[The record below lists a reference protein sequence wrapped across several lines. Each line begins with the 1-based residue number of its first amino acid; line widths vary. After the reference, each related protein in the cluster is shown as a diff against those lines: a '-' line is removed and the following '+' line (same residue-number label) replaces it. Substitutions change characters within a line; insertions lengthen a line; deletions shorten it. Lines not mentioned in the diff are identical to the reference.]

1 MTKRVLVLLSMILLL
16 SFTGQSFAADAFLI
30 NSDGK
35 ILSIDSSNYGENM
48 RVLVEKDASQ
58 YFYILNNKVEVL
70 PLQLGEGDYSI
81 KILENI
87 EGNRYRVV
95 SKKTI
100 FVPEFNQNESF
111 LVSAQPVY
119 WREGQATKLAMD
131 LTREDVKTKQKV
143 NSIYNYIIKNIAY
156 DYNKAAAL
164 TDDYVPNIEETL
176 NIKSGICYD
185 YAALMAGMLRS
196 LGIPT
201 KLVKGYKNDLEIYH
215 AWNEVLIEDK
225 WVIIDTTYDAAFV
238 KANIA
243 TSMIK
248 PNSEYNKVR
257 EY

>member
-16 SFTGQSFAADAFLI
+16 SFTGQAFAADAFLI

-35 ILSIDSSNYGENM
+35 ILSIDSSNYGEKM
-48 RVLVEKDASQ
+48 RVLVEKDANQ

-70 PLQLGEGDYSI
+70 PLQLGKGDYSI

-100 FVPEFNQNESF
+100 FIPEFNQNESF

-119 WREGQATKLAMD
+119 WKEGQATKLAMD
-131 LTREDVKTKQKV
+131 LTKEDVETKQKV

-225 WVIIDTTYDAAFV
+225 WVIIDTTYDAAFAKV
-238 KANIA
+238 NIA

-248 PNSEYNKVR
+248 SNSEYNKVR